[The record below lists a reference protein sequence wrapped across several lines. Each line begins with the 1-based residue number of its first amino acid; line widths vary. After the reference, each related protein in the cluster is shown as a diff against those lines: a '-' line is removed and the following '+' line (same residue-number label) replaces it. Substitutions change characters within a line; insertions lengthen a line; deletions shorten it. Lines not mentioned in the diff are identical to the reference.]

1 MKKRIL
7 ALLTVM
13 VMVLAFIPTAFA
25 ADEEAIL
32 EVTSLG
38 IVKGDG
44 NGNLRLEDDVTR
56 GEFATIVT
64 RLMGY
69 DDIVIG
75 RGTQFSD
82 VPESHVHS
90 GAIALISEFGYIQG
104 DGKGHFFPDNPI
116 TVQDC
121 LKILVCA
128 TGYEMDAKAKGG
140 YPSGYIAVA
149 TKFDMTKGLD
159 RSIRQNATRGDVVQM
174 IYHTLY
180 VDILEPSVTSGGNYS
195 KSGETFKDRFAYH
208 DDIHHITGIVTANHD
223 TWLVSPSSDIE
234 KDEIEVDGVRYVS
247 GGIDTR
253 AFLGRKVEVYYREEV
268 SGQRIILNMAA
279 SDKNHEYIVDAK
291 DFVSISGS
299 ELKYHDE
306 NNKKQSYKLEEGI
319 NDVLYIYNNRV
330 MVNYVASDLEIEQG
344 RYILVDNN
352 NNKKAEYVFIY
363 EYESSVVDRTNQN
376 GCIYLKATLPVYGRT
391 SIVLDEDKDDFTF
404 NLKNAAGQEITIN
417 DVQAGNVV
425 TAYQS
430 QDGQV
435 MDIVI
440 SDKTV
445 EGKVEEFIDE
455 DEVVIAGET
464 LGMVTGLDKT
474 DLRLGNSVTAYVNE
488 FNYVVYV
495 ELMDDSAYKFGYIL
509 ESGNGGF
516 GGNYQVKI
524 LVAGNITESEEIEEG
539 EETEDE
545 EETVS
550 ILLCKNSEVIYADLA
565 EKVKYDGDKVN
576 ASYVIDNL
584 DASYPVK
591 YKLNANGEVSVIEV
605 LDRYA
610 GLDIEAATTSM
621 TGLYFNSEDGTFY
634 NNNSSSVVPFG
645 VNSETKV
652 ICVPTTLVNA
662 NDFDYS
668 ASEDQL
674 LSLIRI
680 SPQSKN
686 ILHVSGY
693 VLDEETK
700 CVDLLVVKNIM
711 QPSMSAQ
718 DNVRVSSDVALVM
731 DTYVTVNEDYEEL
744 KAVKLLTKGGEVDL
758 VVADTRMN
766 EGDNR
771 ALKDGDLILYLLDN
785 SGQIFTTK
793 VIKSLG
799 SGLTEGKTYP
809 LQSESTY
816 TSLTGRVQNITRLE
830 INATNGKR
838 YHELEVLAGN
848 TASVANFTILSKPV
862 IYIYD
867 KTDEDMRIGEFDDI
881 MIEDTVCVVA
891 NQATTGNEVK
901 AIVVVRGE

>member
-13 VMVLAFIPTAFA
+13 VMVFAFIPTAFA

-38 IVKGDG
+38 IVRGDG

-75 RGTQFSD
+75 RGTMFSD
-82 VPESHVHS
+82 VPETHVHS
-90 GAIALISEFGYIQG
+90 GAIALMSEFGYING

-128 TGYEMDAKAKGG
+128 TGYEMEAERKGG

-149 TKFDMTKGLD
+149 TKHEMTEGLE
-159 RSIRQNATRGDVVQM
+159 RTIRQNATRGDVIQM

-180 VDILEPSVTSGGNYS
+180 VEILEPSVTAGGNYS

-208 DDIHHITGIVTANHD
+208 DDIHHISGIVTANYD
-223 TWLVSPSSDIE
+223 TWLVAPSSDIE
-234 KDEIEVDGVRYVS
+234 EDEIEVDSVRFTS
-247 GGIDTR
+247 GSINTR
-253 AFLGRKVEVYYREEV
+253 PFIGRLVEIYYREET
-268 SGQRIILNMAA
+268 SGEKTILNMAA
-279 SDKNHEYIVDAK
+279 SDKNHEYVVDND
-291 DFVSISGS
+291 DFIRIDGNL
-299 ELKYHDE
+299 LKYYDE
-306 NNKKQSYKLEEGI
+306 NEKKQEYKLEEGL
-319 NDVLYIYNNRV
+319 DGVKYIYNNRP
-330 MVNYVASDLEIEQG
+330 MIDYIPTDLEIEQG
-344 RYILVDNN
+344 TYILVDNN

-363 EYESSVVDRTNQN
+363 EYESSVVDRIHEN
-376 GCIYLKATLPVYGRT
+376 GCIYLKSNLPVYGRT
-391 SIVLDEDKDDFTF
+391 AIVLDEEKDDFTF
-404 NLKNAAGQEITIN
+404 NLMNAAGQEITID
-417 DVQAGNVV
+417 DVAAGNVV

-430 QDGQV
+430 VDGEV

-440 SDKTV
+440 SDKSV
-445 EGKVEEFIDE
+445 EGKVEEFIDD
-455 DEVVIAGET
+455 DEVVIGGET
-464 LGMVTGLDKT
+464 LGYTANLDKT
-474 DLRLGNSVTAYVNE
+474 DLRLGNSVIAYVNE
-488 FNYVVYV
+488 FDKIVYL
-495 ELMDDSAYKFGYIL
+495 EITEDSAFRFGYVL
-509 ESGNGGF
+509 GLDSFARSYEL
-516 GGNYQVKI
+516 QI
-524 LVAGNITESEEIEEG
+524 LVAGTLTESSEIEEG

-550 ILLCKNSEVIYADLA
+550 ILLCKNSEVLYANLA
-565 EKVKYDGDKVN
+565 SKVKYDGDKV
-576 ASYVIDNL
+576 SPTDVINIL
-584 DASYPVK
+584 DSSYPVK
-591 YKLNANGEVSVIEV
+591 FKLNADGEISVIETV
-605 LDRYA
+605 NRDF
-610 GLDIEAATTSM
+610 GLDIEDATTSM
-621 TGLYFNSEDGTFY
+621 TGLYFNSDDGTFY
-634 NNNSSSVVPFG
+634 NNNSSSVIPFG
-645 VNSETKV
+645 VNSDTKV

-662 NDFDYS
+662 NDIDYD
-668 ASEDQL
+668 ATDEEL

-686 ILHVSGY
+686 ILHISGY

-700 CVDLLVVKNIM
+700 CVELMVVKNIM

-718 DNVRVSSDVALVM
+718 DNVRSSSDIGLVK
-731 DTYVTVNEDYEEL
+731 DTYVKINEDDEEV
-744 KAVKLLTKGGEVDL
+744 KAVTLLTKNGEVDL
-758 VVADTRMN
+758 VVAESRMDS
-766 EGDNR
+766 GDNR

-785 SGQIFTTK
+785 NGDIFTSK

-799 SGLTEGKTYP
+799 GGVTEGKTYP
-809 LQSESTY
+809 LQTESTY
-816 TSLTGRVQNITRLE
+816 TSLTGKVQNVTRLE

-838 YHELEVLAGN
+838 YHELEVVAGG
-848 TASVANFTILSKPV
+848 TATISNFTILSKPV
-862 IYIYD
+862 VYIYD
-867 KTDEDMRIGEFDDI
+867 KTDGKMRIGEFDDI

>member
-13 VMVLAFIPTAFA
+13 VMVLCFIPTAFA

-75 RGTQFSD
+75 RGTMFSD

-90 GAIALISEFGYIQG
+90 GAIALMSEFGYING
-104 DGKGHFFPDNPI
+104 DGKGHFYPDNPI

-140 YPSGYIAVA
+140 YPAGYIAVA
-149 TKFDMTKGLD
+149 TKFDMTKRLE
-159 RSIRQNATRGDVVQM
+159 RTIRQNATRGDVIQM
-174 IYHTLY
+174 VYHALY

-208 DDIHHITGIVTANHD
+208 DDIHHISGIVTANYN
-223 TWLVSPSSDIE
+223 TWLVAPSSDIE
-234 KDEIEVDGVRYVS
+234 EDEIEVDGVRYTS
-247 GGIDTR
+247 GNINTR
-253 AFLGRKVEVYYREEV
+253 AFLGKLVEVYYREEV
-268 SGQRIILNMAA
+268 SGEKTILNMAA
-279 SDKNHEYIVDAK
+279 SDKNNEYIVDAD
-291 DFVSISGS
+291 DFITIDGD
-299 ELKYHDE
+299 ELKYYDE
-306 NNKKQSYKLEEGI
+306 NEKKHEYKLENGI
-319 NDVLYIYNNRV
+319 TDAIYIYNNRV
-330 MVNYVASDLEIEQG
+330 MVDYVPADLVIDQG
-344 RYILVDNN
+344 TYILVDNN
-352 NNKKAEYVFIY
+352 NNEKAEYVFIY
-363 EYESSVVDRTNQN
+363 EYENSVVDRIHEN
-376 GCIYLKATLPVYGRT
+376 GCIYLKTTLPVYGRT
-391 SIVLDEDKDDFTF
+391 SIVIDEDKDDFTL
-404 NLKNAAGQEITIN
+404 NLMNAAGQEITID
-417 DVQAGNVV
+417 DVEAGNVV
-425 TAYQS
+425 TAYRS
-430 QDGQV
+430 LDGQV

-445 EGKVEEFIDE
+445 EGKISQIED
-455 DEVVIAGET
+455 DEVTVGGEV
-464 LGMVTGLDKT
+464 LGISASANLDEIFV
-474 DLRLGNSVTAYVNE
+474 GNNIIAYVNE
-488 FNYVVYV
+488 YDKIVYA
-495 ELMDDSAYKFGYIL
+495 EASEDSAFKFGYIMDISTYNRKY
-509 ESGNGGF
+509 EA
-516 GGNYQVKI
+516 QI
-524 LVAGNITESEEIEEG
+524 LVAGNLTESEEIEEG

-550 ILLCKNSEVIYADLA
+550 ILLCKNSEVLYANLA
-565 EKVKYDGDKVN
+565 SRVKYNGSKVD
-576 ASYVIDNL
+576 ASEVDYN
-584 DASYPVK
+584 ASYPVK
-591 YKLNANGEVSVIEV
+591 FKLNADGEISELEV
-605 LDRYA
+605 LDRDF
-610 GLDIEAATTSM
+610 GLDIMNGTSSM

-634 NNNSSSVVPFG
+634 NSSSAFVVPFG
-645 VNSETKV
+645 VNADTKV
-652 ICVPTTLVNA
+652 ICVPTTQVSADDINY
-662 NDFDYS
+662 D
-668 ASEDQL
+668 ASEEDL
-674 LSLIRI
+674 LSLVRI

-700 CVDLLVVKNIM
+700 CVELLVVKNIM

-718 DNVRVSSDVALVM
+718 DNVRSSSDVALVM
-731 DTYVTVNEDYEEL
+731 DTYVSLDEDDDEV
-744 KAVKLLTKGGEVDL
+744 KAATLLTKNGEVDL
-758 VVADTRMN
+758 KVAKSRMG
-766 EGDNR
+766 EGDNA

-785 SGQIFTTK
+785 NGDIFTSK

-799 SGLTEGKTYP
+799 GGITEGKTYP
-809 LQSESTY
+809 LAAESTY
-816 TSLTGRVQNITRLE
+816 TSLTGKVQDVARLE

-838 YHELEVLAGN
+838 YHELEVVTGN
-848 TASVANFTILSKPV
+848 TATIANFTILSKPV
-862 IYIYD
+862 VYIYD
-867 KTDEDMRIGEFDDI
+867 KTDGDMRKGEFDDI

-891 NQATTGNEVK
+891 NQGTTGNEVK

>member
-1 MKKRIL
+1 MKKRVL
-7 ALLTVM
+7 ALLTVV

-25 ADEEAIL
+25 ADDEAIL

-38 IVKGDG
+38 IVRGDG

-75 RGTQFSD
+75 RETMFTD

-90 GAIALISEFGYIQG
+90 GAIALMSEFGYIQG
-104 DGKGHFFPDNPI
+104 DGQGHFFPDSPI

-128 TGYEMDAKAKGG
+128 TGYELEAKAKGG

-149 TKFDMTKGLD
+149 TKFEMTKGLT
-159 RSIRQNATRGDVVQM
+159 RTIRENATRGDVVNM

-180 VDILEPSVTSGGNYS
+180 VDILEPYVTSNGYYAQ
-195 KSGETFKDRFAYH
+195 SGETFKDRFAYH
-208 DDIHHITGIVTANHD
+208 EDIHHITGYVTANYD

-234 KDEIEVDGVRYVS
+234 RNEIEVDGVRYVS
-247 GGIDTR
+247 GNINTR
-253 AFLGRKVEVYYREEV
+253 PFLGRLVEVYYREEV
-268 SGQRIILNMAA
+268 SGRRTILNMAA
-279 SDKNHEYIVDAK
+279 SDKNNELIIDSE

-299 ELKYHDE
+299 EIKYRDE
-306 NNKKQSYKLEEGI
+306 NDRKQEYKLEEGVTDAI
-319 NDVLYIYNNRV
+319 FIYNNRV
-330 MVNYVASDLEIEQG
+330 LVNYVPSDLEISQG

-363 EYESSVVDRTNQN
+363 EYESSVVDRINLN
-376 GCIYLKATLPVYGRT
+376 GCIYLKNTLPVYGST
-391 SIVLDEDKDDFTF
+391 SIVLDDDKDDFTY
-404 NLKNAAGQEITIN
+404 NLMNAAGQTITIN
-417 DVQAGNVV
+417 DVEAGNVV
-425 TAYQS
+425 TAYMS
-430 QDGQV
+430 LDGQV

-440 SDKTV
+440 SDKAV
-445 EGKVEEFIDE
+445 EGVIESLTDE
-455 DEVVIAGET
+455 DEAIIAGET
-464 LGMVTGLDKT
+464 LGLSAGLDRT
-474 DLRLGNSVTAYVNE
+474 DLRLGNSVVAYVNE
-488 FNYVVYV
+488 FDKIVYLEV
-495 ELMDDSAYKFGYIL
+495 ADDSAYKFGYIL

-524 LVAGNITESEEIEEG
+524 LVAGSITESEEIEEG

-550 ILLCKNSEVIYADLA
+550 ILLCKNSEVIYADLS

-576 ASYVIDNL
+576 ASDVIDNL

-591 YKLNANGEVSVIEV
+591 FKLNGDGEISVIEV
-605 LDRYA
+605 LDRHA
-610 GLDIEAATTSM
+610 GLDIEAATTNT

-634 NNNSSSVVPFG
+634 NNNSTSVVPFG

-662 NDFDYS
+662 NDIDYS

-700 CVDLLVVKNIM
+700 CVELLVVKNIM

-731 DTYVTVNEDYEEL
+731 DTYVSINEDYEEL

-758 VVADTRMN
+758 VVADSRMN

-771 ALKDGDLILYLLDN
+771 TFKDGDLILYLLDN

-793 VIKSLG
+793 IIKSLG
-799 SGLTEGKTYP
+799 GGITEGKTYP

-816 TSLTGRVQNITRLE
+816 TSLTGKVQNVTRLE

-838 YHELEVLAGN
+838 YHELEILAGN
-848 TASVANFTILSKPV
+848 TASVSNFTILSKPV
-862 IYIYD
+862 VYIYD
-867 KTDEDMRIGEFDDI
+867 KSSDKMSIGEFDDI
-881 MIEDTVCVVA
+881 MYEDTVCVVA